1 MSVFRYSTYKIRID
15 PDSNK
20 TQGLQTGD
28 IVRRQYTGRD
38 RAVYS
43 LMVVL
48 EAGVET
54 VGDKE
59 APYFIGALLDGDEPQ
74 NGELLD
80 FVRVTS
86 LFDSSRSGAL
96 YLTASDGSSLYGRYR
111 RHGKGTLALLSRNGG
126 RHHGRSRQE

>member
-96 YLTASDGSSLYGRYR
+96 YLTASDGEAPYMDVIDGMARERSLCYPEM
-111 RHGKGTLALLSRNGG
+111 A
-126 RHHGRSRQE
+126 GRSRQE

>member
-1 MSVFRYSTYKIRID
+1 M
-15 PDSNK
+15 
-20 TQGLQTGD
+20 
-28 IVRRQYTGRD
+28 
-38 RAVYS
+38 
-43 LMVVL
+43 
-48 EAGVET
+48 ET

-96 YLTASDGSSLYGRYR
+96 YLTASDGEAPLEAAGYARRIRCISASGPGAAAACTQGRKVT
-111 RHGKGTLALLSRNGG
+111 GICK
-126 RHHGRSRQE
+126 